1 MTNAR
6 VVTFNIADGSFDF
19 YTKAMWQVQ
28 LCEWRQDLEDD
39 GYEGC
44 EALDAEE
51 LVEMIWGE
59 EMFFDEIPEK
69 II

>member
-1 MTNAR
+1 
-6 VVTFNIADGSFDF
+6 
-19 YTKAMWQVQ
+19 MWQVQ